1 MKGWEVIPAVLLLA
15 LVGSITS
22 QDVVC
27 GHGTTRHAVTLE
39 KGSSFTYRTQE
50 GPMYG
55 KKVKCLTTIKRG
67 GRRATKCQNISFSC
81 SSFVVANKK
90 PLCARGDKMVA
101 DKTKYCQTTGP
112 NIISKKKKI
121 KVNFLSKKNTKG
133 APGATCTIQCLN
145 NNQLTTAPP
154 TTTVPPI
161 TTTTTTS
168 TSEAFE
174 GEISIEQAWSQEPNG
189 AERTALISA

>member
-1 MKGWEVIPAVLLLA
+1 MRARGLIPATLVLA

-27 GHGTTRHAVTLE
+27 GPGTTKHTVTLE
-39 KGSSFTYRTQE
+39 KGSSLTYRTQE
-50 GPMYG
+50 GSTYG

-81 SSFVVANKK
+81 TSFDVANKK
-90 PLCARGDKMVA
+90 TLCTRGDKMVA
-101 DKTKYCQTTGP
+101 DKMKYCQTTGP

-121 KVNFLSKKNTKG
+121 KVNFLSKKNSKG
-133 APGATCTIQCLN
+133 APGANCTIQCLN

-161 TTTTTTS
+161 TTTTTTN
-168 TSEAFE
+168 TSE
-174 GEISIEQAWSQEPNG
+174 GNISWSQVPSFPIFCVHFHILE
-189 AERTALISA
+189 